1 MQSLSMKPI
10 SWVFQDANSAAEDS
24 ERGGHL
30 ESLRLSKHAG
40 QIRLCHKQVG
50 KSSHFTGWMMQPSIA
65 LILEPRQPAL
75 PLQALP
81 EPLSGD

>member
-1 MQSLSMKPI
+1 MQHM

-24 ERGGHL
+24 DTGGHL
-30 ESLRLSKHAG
+30 ESLCLSKHAG
-40 QIRLCHKQVG
+40 QIRLCHTRVG

-65 LILEPRQPAL
+65 LILEPWQPAL

-81 EPLSGD
+81 EPLSGG